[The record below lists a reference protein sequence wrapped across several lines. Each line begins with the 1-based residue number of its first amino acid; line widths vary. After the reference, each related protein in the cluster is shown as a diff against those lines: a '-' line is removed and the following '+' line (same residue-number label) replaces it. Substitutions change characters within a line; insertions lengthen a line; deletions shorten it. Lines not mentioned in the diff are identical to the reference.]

1 MSGKAVRAR
10 VRQRSGRDA
19 GQAYLEFVVV
29 LSALVALALFLA
41 VFGWHWWT
49 QVTVATAIHDAV
61 YAAAVEGGSRA
72 EGFHIMQRRLNAALG
87 GIPAY
92 AGTKQFDGKVSILYL
107 PDWRSTVGW
116 VSDVRPVA
124 LPFLGSGVLTVRAA
138 SLQRTERFYAGPPE
152 DWE

>member
-1 MSGKAVRAR
+1 MAGKVVTKSRRSR
-10 VRQRSGRDA
+10 VRREA

-49 QVTVATAIHDAV
+49 QVTAATAIHDAV
-61 YAAAVEGGSRA
+61 YAAAIEGGSRA
-72 EGFHIMQRRLNAALG
+72 EGYRTMRGLLNAALG
-87 GIPAY
+87 GT
-92 AGTKQFDGKVSILYL
+92 AGQFAGKVSILYL

-116 VSDVRPVA
+116 VSDVRTVA
-124 LPFLGSGVLTVRAA
+124 LPFLGGGVLTVRAA
-138 SLQRTERFYAGPPE
+138 SVQRTERFYAGPPE

>member
-1 MSGKAVRAR
+1 MSGKAVGRKG
-10 VRQRSGRDA
+10 RQRRDREA

-49 QVTVATAIHDAV
+49 QVTAATAIHDAV
-61 YAAAVEGGSRA
+61 HAAAVEGGSRA
-72 EGFHIMQRRLNAALG
+72 EGFHTMQRRLNAALG
-87 GIPAY
+87 GT
-92 AGTKQFDGKVSILYL
+92 AGQFDGKVSILYL